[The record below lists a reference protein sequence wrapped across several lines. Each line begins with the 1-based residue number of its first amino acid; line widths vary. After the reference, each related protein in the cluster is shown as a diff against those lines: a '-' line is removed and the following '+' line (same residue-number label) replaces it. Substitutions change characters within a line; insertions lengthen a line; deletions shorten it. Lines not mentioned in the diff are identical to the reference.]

1 MAQPIQG
8 IRLLSAAIVLAAAPL
23 GSQGVPAPRPV
34 RVCSG
39 GDVAMGTNLDTRWA
53 VGKVANGRPVQAI
66 PDPAMLIPPLVPL
79 FAAAD
84 IALLNVEGAI
94 GAGSAPQK
102 CARRSSLCFAIRQP
116 PGTEQALRAVA
127 PGAKVVGNVANNH
140 ARDAG
145 AAGFAETR
153 RRLIDAGV
161 FVTGAD
167 SLATPVPVGEGDTV
181 AVLGFSAWNSPS
193 VLDLAVVRRH
203 VERAAAQYGRVIV
216 TMHIGA
222 EGAKARR
229 TPDAAEMY
237 AGERRGNSMAF
248 ARAAS
253 EAGAS
258 MVIGH
263 GPHVLRGIEWVGRTL
278 VAHSLGNLLTYGA
291 FTMTGYNGRAA
302 VLCATLESD
311 GSVTNAVAHPTKQ
324 VPPGFVSADADSLAL
339 RDLRELS
346 ALDFPRTGAVIGAD
360 GSVTRR
366 P

>member
-1 MAQPIQG
+1 MIHS
-8 IRLLSAAIVLAAAPL
+8 IRPLRLIPATLALAAMPL
-23 GSQGVPAPRPV
+23 GSQGVPVPRSV

-39 GDVAMGTNLDTRWA
+39 GDVAMGTNLNTSWA
-53 VGKVANGRPVQAI
+53 AGRVYAGKPVAAI
-66 PDPAMLIPPLVPL
+66 PDPATLIPPLVPI
-79 FAAAD
+79 FAGAD
-84 IALLNVEGAI
+84 VALLNVEGAI
-94 GAGSAPQK
+94 GEGAAPSKCRPGSK
-102 CARRSSLCFAIRQP
+102 LCFAIRQP

-127 PGAKVVGNVANNH
+127 PQAMVIGNVANNH

-145 AAGFAETR
+145 PVGFAETR
-153 RRLIDAGV
+153 RRLTGAGV
-161 FVTGAD
+161 LVTGAD
-167 SLATPVPVGEGDTV
+167 SIATPVPVGPGDTIG
-181 AVLGFSAWNSPS
+181 VLGFSSGNQPS
-193 VLDLAVVRRH
+193 VLDLAAVRRH
-203 VERAAAQYGRVIV
+203 VARAVAQYGRVIV

-229 TPDAAEMY
+229 TPDQLEIF
-237 AGERRGNSMAF
+237 AGERRGNSVAF

-302 VLCATLESD
+302 VLCATLEGD

-324 VPPGFVSADADSLAL
+324 VPPGIVSADADSLAL

-346 ALDFPRTGAVIGAD
+346 MLDFPRSGAVIGAD

-366 P
+366 Y